1 MDMSTQYVIAEIPN
15 SNLRVVIDKGTESD
29 VEVKFSYAG
38 EETYVLDNSDVVT
51 LWISNQKGTYTH
63 SIVGERI
70 YYNRAIFRISRDV
83 IEDLYKKTLV
93 DVKSTIILNADIT
106 INTSTGLV
114 IPNSELKNTINI
126 IIRGK

>member
-1 MDMSTQYVIAEIPN
+1 MDTSTQYVIAEIPN
-15 SNLRVVIDKGTESD
+15 SNLRVVIDSGTESD

-38 EETYVLDNSDVVT
+38 EETCVLEDSDVVR
-51 LWISNQKGTYTH
+51 LWISNQKGTYTR
-63 SIVGERI
+63 SIVGERV

-83 IEDLYKKTLV
+83 IEDLYKKTSV
-93 DVKSTIILNADIT
+93 DVNSTIILNADIT
-106 INTSTGLV
+106 IDTGVGLI